1 MALVASFAESF
12 GFSASCSVSSSFG
25 AAVEVRVTGSAVTA
39 ERTIG
44 GKCSGFRVGGSDE
57 EGAATLATMKGEGD
71 IDLRAL
77 RRAALDVGKVEVD
90 EAEDIIFGAAD
101 LSWQRDLNLQG
112 VLDRRSLDGR
122 SIEFL

>member
-25 AAVEVRVTGSAVTA
+25 AGVEVRVAGSARTA
-39 ERTIG
+39 GRTIG
-44 GKCSGFRVGGSDE
+44 GKCSGFEVGGSDGE
-57 EGAATLATMKGEGD
+57 RAATLATMKGEGD
-71 IDLRAL
+71 MDLRAL
-77 RRAALDVGKVEVD
+77 RRAAFDVGEVEVV